1 MRCGGTQGGVGPPGG
16 VSFPAMVLGLPS
28 PLPPHSPPFFC
39 TCLPYVCPQRWSWV
53 SPSSTSFLGGRGPSL
68 TILGSCC

>member
-16 VSFPAMVLGLPS
+16 VLSGHGSGFTLSPPS
-28 PLPPHSPPFFC
+28 PLPPFLLYLPPDD
-39 TCLPYVCPQRWSWV
+39 VCPQRWSWG
-53 SPSSTSFLGGRGPSL
+53 SPSSTPFLGGRGPSL